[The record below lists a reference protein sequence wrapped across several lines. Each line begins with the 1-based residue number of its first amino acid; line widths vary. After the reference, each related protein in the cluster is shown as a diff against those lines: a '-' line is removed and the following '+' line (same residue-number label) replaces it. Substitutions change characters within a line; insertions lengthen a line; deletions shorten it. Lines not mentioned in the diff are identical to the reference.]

1 MASWIKTNEGDEIV
15 FQPGDVILPSDFNE
29 DGNRD
34 GWRDSASGANKTLDP
49 DWWLKFVKERLSR
62 EAPLPPEQNE
72 REVILFRVVNDLFG
86 ASPSTAEAELFHS
99 DQSSEALIPPMRTT
113 PTRMKPAG
121 SSEPS
126 RVRKVDSR

>member
-1 MASWIKTNEGDEIV
+1 M

-34 GWRDSASGANKTLDP
+34 GWRDSASDANKTLDP

-86 ASPSTAEAELFHS
+86 ASPSTAEAELFYS
-99 DQSSEALIPPMRTT
+99 DQSSEALIPPNADYAHANETRRIFRT
-113 PTRMKPAG
+113 
-121 SSEPS
+121 EPRQKS
-126 RVRKVDSR
+126 